1 MIYEAKNI
9 NSKLS
14 TTPVEPEKTNV
25 RGAVTLRRR
34 LLTSVLPAVLIP
46 LVIASTVGYYVTER
60 GSRTEAIERLKANS
74 LLTSDTVEIFIKD
87 SFDTLNLVAANPD
100 LTAAMRSAS
109 QDAETQNLSQLP
121 IEALEKRFADT
132 KLLKP
137 NADLNNYLKQVVN
150 STDIIEIFYTDR
162 NGLNL
167 AYSNATSDFV
177 QRDEGWWQ
185 DSKANGRVFGE
196 PEFDES
202 ANSTVFPL
210 SVAIKDPQTQEF
222 LGVINAVIPVTA
234 LESNLDAF
242 LSIEARESEV
252 TQIIDIDAEENA
264 VVSTINTQGS
274 QTEVKDIIGGATILQ
289 VGQILLDALEK
300 EQNIGQIIK
309 TIGQQSELSNIE
321 VEQEEISGETFTDV
335 QLKYQ
340 DKFYSISTIPGTHL
354 VTVETIDAAQ
364 VAAASRSLLTVFAV
378 TALAL
383 GAVSLA
389 IILLLARQL
398 SSPLT
403 DLSGKTEEVAAGN
416 LDVTATETGTLETR
430 TLASN
435 FNLLVG
441 RVKNLLQEQTEIAE
455 QQRLEKEQL
464 ELAIYTLLD
473 EVGDA
478 TDGDLTVRANL
489 DSMELSTVADLF
501 NAIIGNL
508 QDIAIE
514 AKQSSNQVG
523 SFLKENE
530 VEIRLLAEQANSEAQ
545 ETRTTLVSIE
555 QMSQSIQTVAANATE
570 VEKIADNTYNTV
582 VDSTKNMGLTA
593 DSILELRNTVDETG
607 IKMKLLG
614 QSSQKI
620 SQAVKLIEEIAL
632 KTNVLAVNAR
642 VEARRAGEYGQGF
655 TIVAEQVGALAEQ
668 SVQATKEIAG
678 IVAAIQ
684 AETNEVSQ
692 AMESGT
698 IQALESTRL
707 VEVSRQNLA
716 AVLTRSQEMN
726 QLVSSISQATVSQA
740 STSQDVTNLMQKIAQ
755 LSETTS
761 QSSTKVAQSIVE
773 TAQVAQKLES
783 TVAQFKVA
791 EAT

>member
-222 LGVINAVIPVTA
+222 LGVMNAVIPVAA